1 MAIPATTLVFEE
13 TMDPYDITDY
23 VVDTSDLLEN
33 LEAVDDFTINIVAES
48 ALLGLT
54 LGTGSRAPSIDGTNK
69 LITMWLSVDDAQQQ
83 NSQFSGAGVVL
94 PIEVN
99 ITTNS
104 VPSRRKQ
111 RTVAVRV
118 VQR

>member
-1 MAIPATTLVFEE
+1 MAIPASTLIFEE
-13 TMDPYDITDY
+13 SMDPYDITDY
-23 VVDTSDLLEN
+23 VVDTSQILED
-33 LEAVDDFTINIVAES
+33 LEAVDDYDINIVAES
-48 ALLGLT
+48 ALLGLE
-54 LGTGSRAPSIDGTNK
+54 LGTGQYAPSIDITNK
-69 LITMWLSVDDAQQQ
+69 LITMWLQVEDAEQQ
-83 NSQFSGAGVVL
+83 NAQFSGSGVLL

-104 VPSRRKQ
+104 VPARRKQ